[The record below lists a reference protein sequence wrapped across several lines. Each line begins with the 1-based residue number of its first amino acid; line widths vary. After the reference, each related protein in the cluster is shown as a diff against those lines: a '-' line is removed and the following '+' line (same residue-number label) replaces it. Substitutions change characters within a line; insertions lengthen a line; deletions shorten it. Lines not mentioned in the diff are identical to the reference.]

1 MANLAATDGFYEA
14 IKEIQLLINY
24 SKRNQA
30 NALKYKAFN
39 KAATVL
45 LCAKFE
51 SFIEN
56 FLDEYAYEL
65 ISKTTNHTLC
75 EELFEHI
82 VDDIIGRLETT
93 KNNKSKRRQH
103 INKLIDLC
111 STNESASLERYRDH
125 VNSKLK
131 IGKHGQQEI
140 ERLLTKFGF
149 GSVLESPTMSE
160 FFQRFNS
167 LNNIRNNIVHED
179 ATPSL
184 THTDVQNYLSVI
196 DGFVQEIQNRATE
209 IIASV

>member
-14 IKEIQLLINY
+14 IKEIQLLITY
-24 SKRNQA
+24 SKRNQG

-82 VDDIIGRLETT
+82 VDDIIVHLETT

-111 STNESASLERYRDH
+111 SANESASLERYRDH

-131 IGKHGQQEI
+131 MGKHGQQEI

-149 GSVLESPTMSE
+149 SSVLENPAMPE
-160 FFQRFNS
+160 FFQHFNS
-167 LNNIRNNIVHED
+167 LNNIRNNIIHED

-196 DGFVQEIQNRATE
+196 DGFVQEVQNKATA
-209 IIASV
+209 IIASI

>member
-1 MANLAATDGFYEA
+1 MANLAATDDFYEA
-14 IKEIQLLINY
+14 IKEIRLLISY
-24 SKRNQA
+24 SKKNQG
-30 NALKYKAFN
+30 NTLKYRAFN

-56 FLDEYAYEL
+56 FLEEYAYEL
-65 ISKTTNHTLC
+65 LRKTTNKTLC
-75 EELFEHI
+75 EDLFEHI
-82 VDDIIGRLETT
+82 IDDLIGHLEAN
-93 KNNKSKRRQH
+93 KNNKSKRRRH
-103 INKLIDLC
+103 IDKLIDLC
-111 STNESASLERYRDH
+111 SGVESASLESYQGH
-125 VNSKLK
+125 VSSKLR

-149 GSVLESPTMSE
+149 GAVLAEQTTLD
-160 FFQRFNS
+160 FFKHFNS

-196 DGFVQEIQNRATE
+196 DGFVREIQNKANE
-209 IIASV
+209 ILIAV